1 MNEMP
6 DSEQKCSACGKDI
19 SEYRQ
24 LPHTLKLGS
33 MLNSRYLVGGV
44 IGEGG
49 FGITYIGLDT
59 LLQFRVAIKEFF
71 PNGMVNRNNTVSD
84 EVMSISTETAK
95 ELFSKSRENFL
106 REARTLAKFT
116 NESGIVAVRD
126 FFEENRTVYIVME
139 YLDGITLKNYL
150 NQVGTIS
157 AYNTVCLLMPVFHSL
172 KKIHEK
178 NLIHRD
184 ISPDNIMLVDE
195 EVKLLDFGAAREFA
209 DERSL
214 SVMLKHGYAPMEQ
227 YRRHGTQ
234 GAWTDVYA
242 ICATMYKC
250 ITGKIPPDAPD
261 RVFEDDL
268 KMPSELGISI
278 EPAFEEVLR
287 HGLAVRPEDRI
298 QSIDE
303 LLEELDAVPGIDI
316 GVSSQPPKS
325 SSVEPNVGMSSGGIS
340 GGSDGARLSEY
351 VPHLVDEPISQKPAQ
366 PKPAA
371 PAQHPSQPKPVAPAP
386 QPSQPKPVA
395 PAPKP
400 AQSKPAAPAPKP
412 AQPKPVAPAPKPA
425 QPKPAAPAPQPTQP
439 KPAAPAQQPLQPKPV
454 APAPQP
460 SQPKPVAPAPQKKK
474 SSKGALIGI
483 VAALLVLLVGG
494 GVAAAVIFG
503 MSRNGNNNTSSA
515 PENSSQQS
523 SQLTSST
530 ESSAQTS
537 EQQSTESSAESPAE
551 QSSAAESSAPESSQT
566 SASESSEPQSSTSIF
581 DTVKIPDASELFY
594 FKDGLLMADLS
605 MMGENMETVKSKIG
619 RGTLFTSKSHPLFGD
634 EYEILLVPFDSPKNN
649 EDNIE
654 SVDFYF
660 KDDKL
665 VIIQWETE
673 SEFDESFVSKA
684 TKEYGQPVY
693 IDTEDYQWMVGQ
705 SGFTFEEYMIKYENN
720 QRNYAQRYISPDA
733 AYG

>member
-371 PAQHPSQPKPVAPAP
+371 PAQQPSQPKPVAPAP

-395 PAPKP
+395 PAP
-400 AQSKPAAPAPKP
+400 
-412 AQPKPVAPAPKPA
+412 QPS
-425 QPKPAAPAPQPTQP
+425 
-439 KPAAPAQQPLQPKPV
+439 QPKPV

-460 SQPKPVAPAPQKKK
+460 SQPKPAAPAPQKKK

>member
-371 PAQHPSQPKPVAPAP
+371 PAQ
-386 QPSQPKPVA
+386 QPS
-395 PAPKP
+395 
-400 AQSKPAAPAPKP
+400 
-412 AQPKPVAPAPKPA
+412 
-425 QPKPAAPAPQPTQP
+425 
-439 KPAAPAQQPLQPKPV
+439 QPKPV

>member
-366 PKPAA
+366 PKP
-371 PAQHPSQPKPVAPAP
+371 
-386 QPSQPKPVA
+386 
-395 PAPKP
+395 
-400 AQSKPAAPAPKP
+400 
-412 AQPKPVAPAPKPA
+412 VAPAPKPA

-693 IDTEDYQWMVGQ
+693 IDTENYQWMVGQ

>member
-366 PKPAA
+366 PKPVA
-371 PAQHPSQPKPVAPAP
+371 PAPQPSQPKPVAPAP

-395 PAPKP
+395 PA
-400 AQSKPAAPAPKP
+400 
-412 AQPKPVAPAPKPA
+412 
-425 QPKPAAPAPQPTQP
+425 
-439 KPAAPAQQPLQPKPV
+439 QQPLQPKPA

>member
-1 MNEMP
+1 MFSFRCAVINSLGNYLKKAYPEVICTKYCPFCMNEMP

-371 PAQHPSQPKPVAPAP
+371 PAQQPSQPKPVAPAP

-395 PAPKP
+395 PAP
-400 AQSKPAAPAPKP
+400 
-412 AQPKPVAPAPKPA
+412 
-425 QPKPAAPAPQPTQP
+425 
-439 KPAAPAQQPLQPKPV
+439 
-454 APAPQP
+454 QP
-460 SQPKPVAPAPQKKK
+460 SQPKPAAPAPQKKK

>member
-366 PKPAA
+366 PKP
-371 PAQHPSQPKPVAPAP
+371 
-386 QPSQPKPVA
+386 VA

-400 AQSKPAAPAPKP
+400 AQSKPA
-412 AQPKPVAPAPKPA
+412 APAPKPA

-693 IDTEDYQWMVGQ
+693 IDTENYQWMVGQ